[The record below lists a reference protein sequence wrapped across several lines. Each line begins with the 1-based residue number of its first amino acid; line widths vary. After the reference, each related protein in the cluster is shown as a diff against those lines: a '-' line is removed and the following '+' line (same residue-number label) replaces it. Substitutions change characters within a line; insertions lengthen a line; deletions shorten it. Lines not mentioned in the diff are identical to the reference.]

1 MEMKLDLV
9 FNQTKPNSHF
19 VFKKIKTGGF
29 TNPKNRN
36 MEQTKGP

>member
-1 MEMKLDLV
+1 LFL
-9 FNQTKPNSHF
+9 
-19 VFKKIKTGGF
+19 KKIKTGGF